1 MKKVLLTM
9 AIATA
14 LYGCGESLE
23 DVKNESEVIAPAR
36 TAATVAFDPS
46 NGVVSVPND
55 LLFLGTTDG
64 TLNMPGEAAEE
75 INYADPQTA
84 LGALDGWSTQS
95 PYQIALDVPAGLV
108 LDTSTVNGDSVRLFE
123 VVMGASITDTEC
135 AQVQAGLACKYVK
148 ELTFGVDFVAQA
160 SGNNIAIVPLK
171 PFNQGSAYINVVT
184 KALRDTSGE
193 SFEPSETYGLVKLD
207 IESLPLVTDEQK
219 ALQGVINSYENIVT
233 QSGSLTKDDIIYTGA
248 MSIQSAGSVMSMV
261 KNMYAMSAATKQN
274 MPQLMMGPSTGMT
287 VGDVLFRSQGA
298 QPPSPVFDQIKYE
311 RGSVVLPHYLRKPQ
325 GTDDSAL
332 NDTYWKALC
341 DGAATLAGFVANGGY
356 IPEQP
361 AEGKDTIC
369 FNASNGK
376 LRDRGIDEQRHLTKY
391 NPLPYPQTPANVPVQ
406 VTTPAD
412 DLTVINAVRAQLGL
426 NKYGELEKPAT
437 GWPVVILQHGITS
450 TKESMLAL
458 TGALTLQGFVTVAI
472 DHPLHGERGID
483 ADNNGTIDFIASG
496 ENGNVLHY
504 MNLSSSLVAR
514 DNLRQSM
521 SDLLGLRLSL
531 AATNLQGIN
540 PTDVSF
546 VGHSLG
552 AVVAP
557 GFLAAANESV
567 ASIVKPEDAALI
579 DPLFRVH
586 TAALASGSGGLA
598 GFLLESNAFG
608 NVIKGSVLAGAGTA
622 ESAEFVAFMSS
633 DEVKAACAAYE
644 DSQSELTG
652 CAFVAYTTMLAQAE
666 ETAKL
671 ANISGTISQFAF
683 AIQTAVD
690 AADSNSLAS
699 KVASQGTAI
708 YQNVVIGDGAGNPA
722 DTVIPPYSTINPVS
736 GTVPSGMLM
745 GLTPVATSQ
754 MTETPNS
761 YLVKFTKGHHGSV
774 LTPAP
779 AYGVTAADAAAANAE
794 MQSQIASFLASRGL
808 MLQVTNT
815 AVVTE

>member
-123 VVMGASITDTEC
+123 VVMGASITDPEC

-184 KALRDTSGE
+184 NALRDTSGE

-261 KNMYAMSAATKQN
+261 KNVYAMSAATQQN

-332 NDTYWKALC
+332 NNTYWKALC
-341 DGAATLAGFVANGGY
+341 DGAATLAGFAAQGGNISANP
-356 IPEQP
+356 INE
-361 AEGKDTIC
+361 KDTIC
-369 FNASNGK
+369 FNASNGL
-376 LRDRGIDEQRHLTKY
+376 LRDLGLDEQRHLTKY
-391 NPLPYPQTPANVPVQ
+391 NPLPYPQSYANVPVQ

-412 DLTVINAVRAQLGL
+412 DLTVINAVRAQLGMPAL
-426 NKYGELEKPAT
+426 AMPAT
-437 GWPVVILQHGITS
+437 GWPVVMLQHGITS
-450 TKESMLAL
+450 TKESMLAI
-458 TGALTLQGFVTVAI
+458 TAALTLQGFVTVAI

-483 ADNNGTIDFIASG
+483 ANDDGTVDFLASG
-496 ENGNVLHY
+496 DDGNVLHY

-521 SDLLGLRLSL
+521 ADLLGLRLSL

-567 ASIVKPEDAALI
+567 APLVGPETAALI
-579 DPLFRVH
+579 DPLFKVN

-622 ESAEFVAFMSS
+622 ESAEFIAFMSS
-633 DEVKAACAAYE
+633 DEGKAACADYAG
-644 DSQSELTG
+644 SQSEFAG

-754 MTETPNS
+754 MTEAPNS

>member
-135 AQVQAGLACKYVK
+135 AQIQAGLACKYVK

-261 KNMYAMSAATKQN
+261 KNVYAMSAATQQN

-332 NDTYWKALC
+332 NNTYWKALC
-341 DGAATLAGFVANGGY
+341 DGAATLAGFAAQGGNISANP
-356 IPEQP
+356 INE
-361 AEGKDTIC
+361 KDTIC
-369 FNASNGK
+369 FNASNGL
-376 LRDRGIDEQRHLTKY
+376 LRDLGLDEQRHLTKY
-391 NPLPYPQTPANVPVQ
+391 NPLPYPQSYANVPVQ

-412 DLTVINAVRAQLGL
+412 DLTVINAVRVQLGMPAL
-426 NKYGELEKPAT
+426 AMPAT
-437 GWPVVILQHGITS
+437 GWPVVMLQHGITS
-450 TKESMLAL
+450 TKESMLAI
-458 TGALTLQGFVTVAI
+458 TAALTLQGFVTVAI

-483 ADNNGTIDFIASG
+483 ANDDGTVDFLASG

-521 SDLLGLRLSL
+521 ADLLGLRLSL

-567 ASIVKPEDAALI
+567 APLVGPETAALI
-579 DPLFRVH
+579 DPLFKVN

-622 ESAEFVAFMSS
+622 ESAEFIAFKES
-633 DEVKAACAAYE
+633 DEGKAACAAYAGS
-644 DSQSELTG
+644 DSELTG

-708 YQNVVIGDGAGNPA
+708 YQNVVVGDGAGNPA

-754 MTETPNS
+754 MTQTPNS

-779 AYGVTAADAAAANAE
+779 AYGVTADDAAAANAE

-815 AVVTE
+815 TVVTE

>member
-1 MKKVLLTM
+1 MKKVLLTL
-9 AIATA
+9 AITTA

-369 FNASNGK
+369 FNASNGL
-376 LRDRGIDEQRHLTKY
+376 LRDLGLDEQRHLTKY
-391 NPLPYPQTPANVPVQ
+391 NPLPYPQSYANVPVQ
-406 VTTPAD
+406 VTTPAE
-412 DLTVINAVRAQLGL
+412 DLTVINAVRAQLGMPAL
-426 NKYGELEKPAT
+426 AMPAT
-437 GWPVVILQHGITS
+437 GWPVVMLQHGITS
-450 TKESMLAL
+450 TKESMLAI
-458 TGALTLQGFVTVAI
+458 TAALTLQGFVTVAI

-483 ADNNGTIDFIASG
+483 ANDDGTVDFLASG
-496 ENGNVLHY
+496 DDGNVLHY

-521 SDLLGLRLSL
+521 ADLLGLRLSL

-567 ASIVKPEDAALI
+567 APLVGPETAALI
-579 DPLFRVH
+579 DPLFKVN

-622 ESAEFVAFMSS
+622 ESAEFIAFMSS
-633 DEVKAACAAYE
+633 DEGKAACADYAG
-644 DSQSELTG
+644 SQSEFAG

-666 ETAKL
+666 ETEKL

-699 KVASQGTAI
+699 KVVSQGTAI

-815 AVVTE
+815 TVVTE

>member
-75 INYADPQTA
+75 INYTDPQTA

-123 VVMGASITDTEC
+123 VVMGASITDPEC

-184 KALRDTSGE
+184 NALRDTSGE

-261 KNMYAMSAATKQN
+261 KNVYAMSAATQQN

-332 NDTYWKALC
+332 NNTYWKALC
-341 DGAATLAGFVANGGY
+341 DGAATLAGFAAQGGNISANP
-356 IPEQP
+356 INE
-361 AEGKDTIC
+361 KDTIC
-369 FNASNGK
+369 FNASNGL
-376 LRDRGIDEQRHLTKY
+376 LRDLGLDEQRHLTKY
-391 NPLPYPQTPANVPVQ
+391 NPLPYPQSYANVPVQ

-412 DLTVINAVRAQLGL
+412 DLTVINAVRAQLGMPAL
-426 NKYGELEKPAT
+426 AMPAT

-450 TKESMLAL
+450 TKESMLAI
-458 TGALTLQGFVTVAI
+458 TAALTLQGFVTVAI

-483 ADNNGTIDFIASG
+483 ANEDGTVDFLASG
-496 ENGNVLHY
+496 DDGNVLHY

-521 SDLLGLRLSL
+521 ADLLGLRLSL

-567 ASIVKPEDAALI
+567 APLVGPETAALI
-579 DPLFRVH
+579 DPLFKVN
-586 TAALASGSGGLA
+586 TAALASGGGGLA

-608 NVIKGSVLAGAGTA
+608 NVIKGSVLASAGTA
-622 ESAEFVAFMSS
+622 ESAEFIAFMQS
-633 DEVKAACAAYE
+633 EEGMQVCAEFAG
-644 DSQSELTG
+644 SQSEYAG

-666 ETAKL
+666 ETEKL

-708 YQNVVIGDGAGNPA
+708 YQNVVVGDGMGNPA
-722 DTVIPPYSTINPVS
+722 DTVIPPYSTVSPVS
-736 GTVPSGMLM
+736 GTVPSGLFM

-754 MTETPNS
+754 VSEVPAS

-815 AVVTE
+815 TVVTE

>member
-23 DVKNESEVIAPAR
+23 DVKNESEIVVPKV
-36 TAATVAFDPS
+36 TASVAFDPS
-46 NGVVSVPND
+46 NGVISVPND

-64 TLNMPGEAAEE
+64 TLNMPGEVAEE
-75 INYADPQTA
+75 VNYADPQTA

-95 PYQIALDVPAGLV
+95 PYQIALDVPATLI
-108 LDTSTVNGDSVRLFE
+108 LDASTVNADSVRLFE
-123 VVMGASITDTEC
+123 VVMGASITDAEC
-135 AQVQAGLACKYVK
+135 AQIQAGLACKYLK
-148 ELTFGVDFVAQA
+148 ELTFGVDFIAQA
-160 SGNNIAIVPLK
+160 NGNNIAIVPLK
-171 PFNQGSAYINVVT
+171 PLNQGSAYINVVT
-184 KALRDTSGE
+184 NSLRDTRGE

-207 IESLPLVTDEQK
+207 INSLPLVTDEQK
-219 ALQGVINSYENIVT
+219 ALQAVINSYENVVV

-261 KNMYAMSAATKQN
+261 KNVYAMSAATQQN

-287 VGDVLFRSQGA
+287 VGGVLFRSQGA

-311 RGSVVLPHYLRKPQ
+311 RGSVVLPHYLKTPEGQ
-325 GTDDSAL
+325 DDSAL
-332 NDTYWKALC
+332 NSTYWKGLC
-341 DGAATLAGFVANGGY
+341 DGAATIAGYVAQGGSV
-356 IPEQP
+356 P
-361 AEGKDTIC
+361 AEPINEKDALC
-369 FNASNGK
+369 FNATGGL
-376 LRDRGIDEQRHLTKY
+376 LRDLGLDEQRHLTKY
-391 NPLPYPQTPANVPVQ
+391 NPLPMPHSYANVPVQ

-412 DLTVINAVRAQLGL
+412 DLTILNAVRAQLGMPAIAM
-426 NKYGELEKPAT
+426 PAT
-437 GWPVVILQHGITS
+437 GWPVVMLQHGITS
-450 TKESMLAL
+450 TKESMLAI
-458 TGALTLQGFVTVAI
+458 TAALTLQGFVTVAI
-472 DHPLHGERGID
+472 DHPIHGERGID
-483 ADNNGTIDFIASG
+483 VDGDGNFDFIASG
-496 ENGNVLHY
+496 DDGNVLHY

-521 SDLLGLRLSL
+521 ADLLGLRLSL

-567 ASIVKPEDAALI
+567 APLVGPETAALI
-579 DPLFRVH
+579 DPLFKVN
-586 TAALASGSGGLA
+586 TAALASGGGGLA

-608 NVIKGSVLAGAGTA
+608 NVIKGSVLASAGTA
-622 ESAEFVAFMSS
+622 ESAEFIAFMQS
-633 DEVKAACAAYE
+633 EEGMQVCAEFAG
-644 DSQSELTG
+644 SQSEYAG

-666 ETAKL
+666 ETEKL

-708 YQNVVIGDGAGNPA
+708 YQNVVVGDGMGNPA
-722 DTVIPPYSTINPVS
+722 DTVIPPYSTVSPVS
-736 GTVPSGMLM
+736 GTVPSGLFM

-754 MTETPNS
+754 VSEVPAS

-779 AYGVTAADAAAANAE
+779 AYGVAPSDAAAANAE